1 MHQNSFQT
9 MQLFKNVPVAQRKI
23 RYSLFSIRRF
33 FITFFFSCI
42 YSFFPPFDYRNYRKW
57 LEKSLPAFFKE
68 FWMKN
73 WSSLIIKTSFTVFNH
88 FSLLKVLNLSLSVLA
103 FKYPSVCSIF
113 LSFHRT
119 KELVYYCSES
129 RVQSSQEERIYSP
142 VCFLLLLGSFIAIAI
157 FKLHTMITRV
167 FNDLISLCIIFFL
180 FRRMQRWIRQIG
192 SHYIN

>member
-1 MHQNSFQT
+1 MSIKTVHQNSFQT

-103 FKYPSVCSIF
+103 FKYPSVCSHFPLVSSNKRARLLLFWISCSIVTRRANLF
-113 LSFHRT
+113 SRLFFVASWLFHR
-119 KELVYYCSES
+119 
-129 RVQSSQEERIYSP
+129 
-142 VCFLLLLGSFIAIAI
+142 
-157 FKLHTMITRV
+157 
-167 FNDLISLCIIFFL
+167 D
-180 FRRMQRWIRQIG
+180 
-192 SHYIN
+192 SHL